1 MDHDKFK
8 HNFFTLKFEEELENK
23 YREYV
28 FPIVLR
34 SFKVVFY
41 FLLALD
47 VYIIIVDFFRLQD
60 PFYSVATRVMMLGF
74 YLAVI
79 LGSNYLGKIG
89 SKYHQ
94 AFVFLC
100 MLTMYV
106 MVVFQDANGDM
117 YYLFFSNVAFT
128 LIYIIFTVSGLRFR
142 NAFLLGMVY
151 LAIYWVY
158 CYWLYPNQ
166 FHADQTPNLMIN
178 WVIAAMAGYI
188 LERIS
193 RRAFVNEY
201 LLEEQNKKMELV
213 NNKLDA
219 YNSLKDR
226 LLSVVS
232 HDVQTPLNSINSF
245 LQLFRQ
251 ESLSPKETDELL
263 RKIETQIGGTIG
275 YIQKILFWTKNQMN
289 GFNIDKKEIDLT
301 KFIEQCYVGFSWQ
314 AQQKNIELKSYVD
327 EKARLVTDQEMLD
340 IVCRNL
346 ISNAIKFSNENKSI
360 EVSFESNGESDT
372 LIIKDQGIG
381 IDPDRLKG
389 IFELSH
395 NHTAGTKLERGSG
408 LGLSLCAEFMKKL
421 NGTLEVESEV
431 GKGSRFFLKFRKPDY
446 STS

>member
-1 MDHDKFK
+1 MEKNELK
-8 HNFFTLKFEEELENK
+8 HNFFTLKFKGELEDS

-47 VYIIIVDFFRLQD
+47 VYIIIVDFFRLQN
-60 PFYSVATRVMMLGF
+60 PFYSVTTRALMLGF
-74 YLAVI
+74 YFAVI

-94 AFVFLC
+94 SFVFIC

-128 LIYIIFTVSGLRFR
+128 LIYIVFTVSGLRFR
-142 NAFLLGMVY
+142 NAFILGLVY
-151 LAIYWVY
+151 LAIYWAY
-158 CYWLYPNQ
+158 CFKLYPNQ
-166 FHADQTPNLMIN
+166 FHADQLPNLLIN

-188 LERIS
+188 LERSS
-193 RRAFVNEY
+193 RRAFVNGF
-201 LLEEQNKKMELV
+201 LLERQNKKMEQV
-213 NNKLDA
+213 NDKLEA
-219 YNSLKDR
+219 YNTLKDR

-251 ESLSPKETDELL
+251 ESLTPQESSELL
-263 RKIETQIGGTIG
+263 KKIETQIGGTIG

-289 GFNIDKKEIDLT
+289 GFNIEKKEIEVN
-301 KFIEQCYVGFSWQ
+301 KFIEQCYLGYSWQ
-314 AQQKNIELKSYVD
+314 AQQKSIKLKSLVD
-327 EKARLVTDQEMLD
+327 EKATLVTDQEMLD

-346 ISNAIKFSNENKSI
+346 LSNAIKFSNENDSI
-360 EVSFESNGESDT
+360 EVSYKSNGMYDT
-372 LIIKDQGIG
+372 LIIQDHGVGISQE
-381 IDPDRLKG
+381 RLKG

-395 NHTAGTKLERGSG
+395 NHTFGTKLERGSG

-421 NGTLEVESEV
+421 DGTLEVESEE